1 MYVES
6 KNKNEDMKPLE
17 EINVAIL
24 SEDGFEESEL
34 MSPKEMLESNGANVT
49 IVSPR
54 KGKIRS
60 WKDDNWNMELPVDR
74 QVQQTSASEYDAL
87 LIPGGVAN
95 PDLLRIN
102 EDAVAFVSDFFEAGK
117 PIASIC
123 HGPQVLIETGALNGR
138 MMTSYPSIKTDLKN
152 AGAQWLDKS
161 VVVDAG
167 LVTSRSPEDLED
179 FNAKMIEEFAEGIH
193 ENQKTI

>member
-1 MYVES
+1 
-6 KNKNEDMKPLE
+6 MKPLE
-17 EINVAIL
+17 DVNVAIL

-34 MSPKEMLESNGANVT
+34 TSPKEMLETSGANVT

-54 KGKIRS
+54 KNKIRS
-60 WKDDNWNMELPVDR
+60 WKDDNWNMEISVDK
-74 QVQQTSASEYDAL
+74 QVQQTSADDYDAL

-95 PDLLRIN
+95 PDLLRVN
-102 EDAVAFVSDFFEAGK
+102 EDTVAFVSDFFEAGK

-152 AGAQWLDKS
+152 AGAQWVDKS

-179 FNAKMIEEFAEGIH
+179 FNAKMIEEFAEGVH

>member
-17 EINVAIL
+17 EINVAII

>member
-1 MYVES
+1 
-6 KNKNEDMKPLE
+6 MKPLE